1 MLDDFQLNE
10 DCAEKIQD
18 KAISEFKTYGY
29 LTGLANWLQG
39 KVQFPYEEEQIRYA
53 LKGQRSSHDLLTE
66 LCRYA
71 GVDPDLAIISMSR
84 HAMDTSALAP
94 ADIAAQISVKQSNH
108 DIDQLVSKICK
119 KIKFSFESEERYS
132 SAGEFSH
139 VNWIQQNFIDLDLV
153 EVEFL
158 PSQYPAVV
166 NKEDLQ
172 NGTHQNDDEYDRLN
186 IRLLHGKKT
195 TTRKL
200 LKTSE
205 RVFIYGDPGA
215 GKSSYLK
222 WVALKC
228 RSRQMFKEYVP
239 LFLEVRNFP
248 VLGSGQSLKT
258 YFESTFEKW
267 NISQADLAKVISSGR
282 GFFILDGID
291 EINKSDYQR
300 LEKMIRR
307 LMVDDNNCRFLIS
320 SRLGFNFRFPGLKKV
335 IISPFH
341 SRRHIP
347 QFVSNW
353 FGQSEDHKPK
363 ADIMLERFN
372 SSKYRGIREIAR
384 RPVLLR
390 LLCILFQK
398 NNDFPT
404 RRADVFQQ
412 GINALVQQSSQQHLE
427 TNISELP
434 ELRANDVTNILC
446 RIASRFFIEMDGDT
460 LFHTREVESIVRK
473 YYTEIHDIHPN
484 KIDAEHILSMIERYN
499 GLLVRWANTFCSFSH
514 LTYQEYF
521 VAQHLVSENNQDVIY
536 GYLKNPRWQFITE
549 LVAELLP
556 KDKAIEF
563 LEGFKFN
570 IDSLV
575 NRDETV
581 RNFLEELNKA
591 SSLAIH
597 VSHRAHPFKQV
608 LIRAWYLAYV
618 IGEDTSKIDGS
629 LPKPDTYNLP
639 DMFYATSMVSNEILE
654 LHGALYDSYHC
665 TSQEDSSRL
674 EAQIRKLIRLFETK
688 DSRKVD
694 TLETW
699 LLQINHQ
706 LAKYDSNREQ
716 WWAVKS
722 IRNKWRVRVSRLME
736 SLHVPCVMCLSHEQV
751 TQLKYYYAA
760 THLFSTCINRAA
772 ISAEKRQALANS
784 MLLVEHDPPD
794 KYDDFDDDFFNI

>member
-1 MLDDFQLNE
+1 MLDDFQLHE
-10 DCAEKIQD
+10 DYAEKIQD
-18 KAISEFKTYGY
+18 KAILEFGDGAY
-29 LTGLANWLQG
+29 LTGLVTWLKG
-39 KVQFPYEEEQIRYA
+39 KVQLPPKEQVHYA
-53 LKGQRSSHDLLTE
+53 LRGRRSSYALLTE

-71 GVDPDLAIISMSR
+71 ELNPDFAIISTSR
-84 HAMDTSALAP
+84 HAAESASLAP
-94 ADIAAQISVKQSNH
+94 FDINSQIQSKQSHH

-119 KIKFSFESEERYS
+119 KIKFSFESEERHS
-132 SAGEFSH
+132 STGEFNH
-139 VNWIQQNFIDLDLV
+139 TDWIRHNFIDLDLI

-172 NGTHQNDDEYDRLN
+172 NGQQQQDDEYDRLN
-186 IRLLHGKKT
+186 IRLLHGKRT
-195 TTRKL
+195 TAKKL
-200 LKTSE
+200 LKESE
-205 RVFIYGDPGA
+205 RVFIYGDPGS

-228 RSRQMFKEYVP
+228 RSRQLFKEYVP

-248 VLGSGQSLKT
+248 VWGSGQSLKT

-267 NISQADLAKVISSGR
+267 GISQADLAKVISAGR
-282 GFFILDGID
+282 AFYILDGID

-307 LMVDDNNCRFLIS
+307 LLVDDDHCRFLLS
-320 SRLGFNFRFPGLKKV
+320 SRLGFNFQFSELKKV

-341 SRRHIP
+341 SRKHIP
-347 QFVSNW
+347 QFVNNW
-353 FGQSEDHKPK
+353 FDRSDEDKLK
-363 ADIMLERFN
+363 ANTMLERFK

-412 GINALVQQSSQQHLE
+412 GINVLVQQASQSNLE

-434 ELRANDVTNILC
+434 ELRTNDVTNILC
-446 RIASRFFIEMDGDT
+446 RVASRFFIEMDGDT
-460 LFHTREVESIVRK
+460 LFHTREVENIIRN
-473 YYTEIHDIHPN
+473 YYAEVYDIHPH

-521 VAQHLVSENNQDVIY
+521 VAQYLVSENKQDTVY
-536 GYLKNPRWQFITE
+536 GYLENPRWQFITE

-556 KDKAIEF
+556 QDKVTDF
-563 LEGFKFN
+563 LEGFKYN
-570 IDSLV
+570 IDSFV

-591 SSLAIH
+591 SSLAVH
-597 VSHRAHPFKQV
+597 ASHRPHPFMQV

-618 IGEDTSKIDGS
+618 IGKDTNKIDGA
-629 LPKPDTYNLP
+629 LPKPDTYSLP
-639 DMFYATSMVSNEILE
+639 DMFYATSMVNNDILE

-665 TSQEDSSRL
+665 TSQEEAGRL
-674 EAQIRKLIRLFETK
+674 EIQIRKLIRLFETK
-688 DSRKVD
+688 DSRRVD
-694 TLETW
+694 TLKSW
-699 LLQINHQ
+699 LSQIDYQ
-706 LAKYDSNREQ
+706 VARYGDDREK
-716 WWAVKS
+716 WWLDKD
-722 IRNKWRVRVSRLME
+722 IRSKWRTRISRLME
-736 SLHVPCVMCLSHEQV
+736 SLHVPCVACLSREQV
-751 TQLKYYYAA
+751 AQLKYYYAA
-760 THLFSTCINRAA
+760 THLFSTCINRA
-772 ISAEKRQALANS
+772 IVDIEKRQELANS

-794 KYDDFDDDFFNI
+794 KYGSADDFFNI

>member
-18 KAISEFKTYGY
+18 KAISEFKAYGY
-29 LTGLANWLQG
+29 LAGLANWLQG
-39 KVQFPYEEEQIRYA
+39 KVQSPYKEEQIHYA
-53 LKGQRSSHDLLTE
+53 LKGRRSSYDLLTE

-71 GVDPDLAIISMSR
+71 GVEPALAITSMSR
-84 HAMDTSALAP
+84 HAVDTSALAP
-94 ADIAAQISVKQSNH
+94 SDIISQIRVKQSHHN
-108 DIDQLVSKICK
+108 IDQLVNNICR
-119 KIKFSFESEERYS
+119 KIKFSFESEERCS
-132 SAGEFSH
+132 SFGEFSH
-139 VNWIQQNFIDLDLV
+139 ADWIQHNFIDLDLV

-172 NGTHQNDDEYDRLN
+172 NGDHQNDDEYDRLN
-186 IRLLHGKKT
+186 IQLLHGKKT
-195 TTRKL
+195 TARKL

-205 RVFIYGDPGA
+205 RVFICGDPGS

-228 RSRQMFKEYVP
+228 RSRQLFKEYVP

-248 VLGSGQSLKT
+248 VLGPGQSLIT

-267 NISQADLAKVISSGR
+267 GVRQADLTKVISSGR
-282 GFFILDGID
+282 VFFILDGID

-300 LEKMIRR
+300 LDKMIRR
-307 LMVDDNNCRFLIS
+307 LLVNDNNCRFLIS
-320 SRLGFNFRFPGLKKV
+320 ARLGFNFQFPELKKV

-353 FGQSEDHKPK
+353 FSQSDNEKPK
-363 ADIMLERFN
+363 ADIMLERFK
-372 SSKYRGIREIAR
+372 SPKYRGIREIAR

-398 NNDFPT
+398 NDDFPT

-412 GINALVQQSSQQHLE
+412 GINVLVQQASQRHLE

-434 ELRANDVTNILC
+434 ELRPNDVTNILC
-446 RIASRFFIEMDGDT
+446 RVASRFFVEMDGDT
-460 LFHTREVESIVRK
+460 LFHTREVESIIRS
-473 YYTEIHDIHPN
+473 YYTEVYDIHPN

-499 GLLVRWANTFCSFSH
+499 GLLVRWASTFCSFSH

-521 VAQHLVSENNQDVIY
+521 VAQHLVSESNQDIVY
-536 GYLKNPRWQFITE
+536 GYLENPRWQFITE

-556 KDKAIEF
+556 KDKAISF

-581 RNFLEELNKA
+581 RSFLEELNKA

-597 VSHRAHPFKQV
+597 ASNKAHPFMQV

-618 IGEDTSKIDGS
+618 IGKDTSKIDGS

-639 DMFYATSMVSNEILE
+639 DMFYATSMVNNDILE
-654 LHGALYDSYHC
+654 LHGALYETYHC
-665 TSQEDSSRL
+665 TSQEGSGRL

-688 DSRKVD
+688 DSRRVD
-694 TLETW
+694 TLKSW
-699 LLQINHQ
+699 LIQISNQ
-706 LAKYDSNREQ
+706 LARYNGDRER
-716 WWAVKS
+716 WWADKGT
-722 IRNKWRVRVSRLME
+722 RNKWRARVSHLME
-736 SLHVPCVMCLSHEQV
+736 SLHVPCVTRLSREQV
-751 TQLKYYYAA
+751 TQLKNYYMA
-760 THLFSTCINRAA
+760 THLFSTCINRAVIDA
-772 ISAEKRQALANS
+772 QKRQELANS

-794 KYDDFDDDFFNI
+794 RYGGFDEFFKM